1 MSDALQ
7 RLAPP
12 IPPQPP
18 PAEAGGEFGWIAL
31 LLFLAVALLAPPLAR
46 AVRRVRQ
53 RRQLLRALAGL
64 DREDPPHVTAQQLA
78 GIVRRFALE
87 APATWWRDIDALRF
101 SPPDPDAGT
110 AVATL
115 REAVARFRR
124 SPR

>member
-18 PAEAGGEFGWIAL
+18 LAETTGEFGWIAFL
-31 LLFLAVALLAPPLAR
+31 LCLAVALLALPTAR
-46 AVRRVRQ
+46 AVRRAWAQ
-53 RRQLLRALAGL
+53 RQLLRALDGL
-64 DREDPPHVTAQQLA
+64 DPQDPPHIAAQQLA
-78 GIVRRFALE
+78 GIVRRFALD
-87 APATWWRDIDALRF
+87 APTTWWRDIDALRF

-124 SPR
+124 SSR